1 MAGKPALR
9 VLREAFVPAVPT
21 EVIMLRPPS
30 RLVLPIIAAA
40 AMTLSGCPKRAA
52 DAPSA
57 PVTLAAG
64 RIEQSEIADVQAAK
78 PQAAEVVQLA
88 QVTREDSPGKPEE
101 ITFNDLK
108 FEIKPSSRFDEALL
122 TPRIKGLEGKR
133 IRVPGIMLATFQQK
147 GIKEFILLMNTECK
161 YGSAKDPVW
170 CNIRVTM
177 DEDQS
182 ATYTTRAVTVEGVL
196 NLDVLEGAKYDISLY
211 TLDEAKVVK

>member
-1 MAGKPALR
+1 MPRRQPR
-9 VLREAFVPAVPT
+9 VLLPMVAV
-21 EVIMLRPPS
+21 
-30 RLVLPIIAAA
+30 AA
-40 AMTLSGCPKRAA
+40 LIFSGCPKRAA

-57 PVTLAAG
+57 PVTLAV
-64 RIEQSEIADVQAAK
+64 RKIERAEVPQAQPAK
-78 PQAAEVVQLA
+78 PQAADVVQVA
-88 QVTREDSPGKPEE
+88 QATRENSPGKPEE

-108 FEIKPSSRFDEALL
+108 FDIKPSSRFDEALL
-122 TPRIKGLEGKR
+122 TPRIKQLEGKR

-177 DEDQS
+177 DDDES

-196 NLDVLEGAKYDISLY
+196 SLDVLEGAKYDISLY